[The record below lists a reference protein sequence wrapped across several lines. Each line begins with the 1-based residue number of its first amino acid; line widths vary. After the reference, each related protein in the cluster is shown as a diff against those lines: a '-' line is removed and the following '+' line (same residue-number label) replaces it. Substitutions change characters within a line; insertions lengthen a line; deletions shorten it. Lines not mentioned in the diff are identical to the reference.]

1 MTLVLRPRRN
11 MKLVAVMFLSALL
24 IPNATAADSVTIQES
39 KSVIG
44 YAENINNIWKG
55 DVPTK
60 VAYPSGT
67 YSQKLEFPIQGLLPY
82 STLADRATG
91 VEVEFEIWSQAG
103 KKIAYDTVYTFDWN
117 PVGPNTLV
125 SMYLNESDAIGTHT
139 MLIRTIYE
147 LSTTGLLTRYLKS
160 EIKFPI
166 QILAFS
172 KPGTIETMK
181 GEWQGNSLR
190 YTFTKPSSSSG
201 IIRYEVGIAHLL
213 NSNSAKNLYANYSSF
228 TILKNVTDSEFILG
242 SSEIYEY
249 AKTKPVDFSKSTIM
263 IRVRAVNQWGPGE
276 WGYGIY
282 TELADIQKT
291 VLQELAAKEKAEAEA
306 KAKAEAEKLAKLPSA
321 VRVVSG
327 ILKSNGVEYQIE
339 SVDSTKVLNYFEVGI
354 RYVSD
359 PSLSRL
365 PLTNYSPVF
374 YWDKVNSTNVF
385 ISTESIRNFLQ
396 SRLSDI
402 SNTGVL
408 FVFRAVNDS
417 GMSEW
422 SNGLKVDG
430 EQLFPLEAQARQKE
444 LASKKTTITCVKG
457 KLTKKITGVNPKC
470 PAGYKKK

>member
-1 MTLVLRPRRN
+1 MI
-11 MKLVAVMFLSALL
+11 FSALV
-24 IPNATAADSVTIQES
+24 IPNSTAADSVTIQES

-44 YAENINNIWKG
+44 YAETINNIWKG

-91 VEVEFEIWSQAG
+91 VEVEFEVWSQAG

-125 SMYLNESDAIGTHT
+125 SMYLSESDAIGTHT

-181 GEWQGNSLR
+181 GEWQGNSLK
-190 YTFTKPSSSSG
+190 YTFSKPSSSSG
-201 IIRYEVGIAHLL
+201 ITRYEVGIAHLI
-213 NSNSAKNLYANYSSF
+213 NSTSAKNLYSNYSSF
-228 TILKNVTDSEFILG
+228 TILKNVTDTEFILG

-306 KAKAEAEKLAKLPSA
+306 KAKAEAERLAKLPSA

-359 PSLSRL
+359 PNLSRL
-365 PLTNYSPVF
+365 PLSNYSPVF
-374 YWDKVNSTNVF
+374 SWDKVNSTNVF

-396 SRLSDI
+396 NRLSDI

-444 LASKKTTITCVKG
+444 LASKKTIITCVKG
-457 KLTKKITGVNPKC
+457 KLTKKVTGVSPKC
-470 PAGYKKK
+470 PSGYKKK

>member
-1 MTLVLRPRRN
+1 MSSLSGYKRSIFFVLVTLV
-11 MKLVAVMFLSALL
+11 SAL
-24 IPNATAADSVTIQES
+24 ITPVATAAETVTIQES

-44 YAENINNIWKG
+44 YAETINNIWKG

-67 YSQKLEFPIQGLLPY
+67 YSQKLEFPIQGQLPY

-125 SMYLNESDAIGTHT
+125 SMYLSESDAIGTHT

-166 QILAFS
+166 QVLAFS

-181 GEWQGNSLR
+181 GEWQGNSLK

-213 NSNSAKNLYANYSSF
+213 NSSSAKNLYANYSSF
-228 TILKNVTDSEFILG
+228 TILKNVSDSEFILG
-242 SSEIYEY
+242 SSEIYDY
-249 AKTKPVDFSKSTIM
+249 AKTKPVDLNKSTIM

-276 WGYGIY
+276 WGFGIY

-291 VLQELAAKEKAEAEA
+291 ALQEIAAKEKAEAEA
-306 KAKAEAEKLAKLPSA
+306 KAKAEAEAKAKAEAERLAKLPSA
-321 VRVVSG
+321 V
-327 ILKSNGVEYQIE
+327 N
-339 SVDSTKVLNYFEVGI
+339 
-354 RYVSD
+354 
-359 PSLSRL
+359 
-365 PLTNYSPVF
+365 
-374 YWDKVNSTNVF
+374 
-385 ISTESIRNFLQ
+385 
-396 SRLSDI
+396 
-402 SNTGVL
+402 
-408 FVFRAVNDS
+408 
-417 GMSEW
+417 
-422 SNGLKVDG
+422 
-430 EQLFPLEAQARQKE
+430 
-444 LASKKTTITCVKG
+444 
-457 KLTKKITGVNPKC
+457 
-470 PAGYKKK
+470 